1 MDMGRATDVI
11 YLNFRKAF
19 DMVPHNV
26 LLSKLERYG
35 FDGWTVQ
42 WMRNWLQDRVQT
54 VVNGSMS
61 GWRLV
66 TNSVPQESVL
76 GLILLNIFISDMDSG
91 VGCTL
96 SRFAD
101 DIKLWH
107 AVITSKEWDAI
118 QRDLDR
124 LEQWAQVNPMN
135 FNKFKEKILHLG

>member
-1 MDMGRATDVI
+1 MDKGRATDVI

-76 GLILLNIFISDMDSG
+76 GLILLNILISVTWTVGSG
-91 VGCTL
+91 APSVGLLMT
-96 SRFAD
+96 
-101 DIKLWH
+101 
-107 AVITSKEWDAI
+107 
-118 QRDLDR
+118 
-124 LEQWAQVNPMN
+124 
-135 FNKFKEKILHLG
+135 

>member
-1 MDMGRATDVI
+1 MYKGRATDVI

-76 GLILLNIFISDMDSG
+76 GLILLNILISVTWTVGSG
-91 VGCTL
+91 APSVGLLMT
-96 SRFAD
+96 
-101 DIKLWH
+101 
-107 AVITSKEWDAI
+107 
-118 QRDLDR
+118 
-124 LEQWAQVNPMN
+124 
-135 FNKFKEKILHLG
+135 